1 MLMEE
6 MAQETLIHR
15 LQRERKTSLIILFQ
29 KIQGRWWLKSEHV
42 MNKLGKV
49 ITNTNSGGDRKTE
62 EGRLKINWTDVFLG
76 AKKGF
81 VSKATKSI
89 QLLFLYYLMGFTE
102 DLVWILQCLQFT
114 INIWQNIWAK
124 PHNPTGLQFLR
135 LWIPI
140 SIWSVPE

>member
-1 MLMEE
+1 MEE

-62 EGRLKINWTDVFLG
+62 EGRLKIN
-76 AKKGF
+76 
-81 VSKATKSI
+81 
-89 QLLFLYYLMGFTE
+89 
-102 DLVWILQCLQFT
+102 
-114 INIWQNIWAK
+114 
-124 PHNPTGLQFLR
+124 
-135 LWIPI
+135 
-140 SIWSVPE
+140 